1 MRKFSTEKPDNDFP
15 LLPPMESIA
24 TIRQLPNALSSLVFY
39 RTTRMST
46 FNETLLLIAGTVG
59 IRSQYSESCD
69 GSANGT
75 RASIDGF
82 AGSLLRGIN
91 CTGVMR
97 NISTIF
103 FFLILAFASN
113 GYSQGFRWSAS
124 GGIVGGTGSNSYG
137 ALDIARD
144 VNGNLFTFSNTS
156 GDQQCQGDTAENIG
170 SNIFSNGYIYKFT
183 QDGELI
189 WLKAVG
195 PEFYPYAIET
205 DGAGNAYVLGQV
217 ILPSTLSTIDTTIA
231 INGSRFILKFNPDG
245 DLLWIQ
251 NTGMPPT
258 GGNNRSSLLKVVDDR
273 IYFQGGNTKLSCIDT
288 AGVFVTELNA
298 SYYNPTTAFS
308 NIWLKNADVFSN
320 GDILFCG
327 EHHGKLAFDQD
338 TLPLSDNDAALNRLF
353 YLRCTPDLEVVWF
366 KSYGS
371 FKSSADY
378 ITGLA
383 IDDIGDIYTS
393 VLLSFSTPIVFGED
407 SLFNSNLVNGKG
419 AITRMNSNGEPIWMR
434 AFESSLSPYMG
445 GLTTSTEDSGVWF
458 CGTHPGT
465 ITLGATT
472 LIGAQTSKGFIAHIN
487 NNGLITRA
495 FSYGTPAS
503 IQNFPQALAKN
514 GSGEYYVSGFL
525 SGIGS
530 YVLSCQ
536 NYPGNFGIA
545 VSAFNGESDEVPT
558 PEIIA
563 SGLTLSAE
571 PEFSGNIQWFFNDEE
586 IPGANSQT
594 LEVSEEGN
602 YSVVYSYDFGCE
614 DESQSEIVFVST
626 GLNNINS
633 GRLKIY
639 PNPATEFIHLKGID
653 SNAEFVLMNALG
665 ATVMQG
671 KLGVENSIY
680 TAELKAG
687 IYYLILPENRLSA
700 RFAIV
705 D

>member
-1 MRKFSTEKPDNDFP
+1 MKSNFS
-15 LLPPMESIA
+15 
-24 TIRQLPNALSSLVFY
+24 
-39 RTTRMST
+39 
-46 FNETLLLIAGTVG
+46 
-59 IRSQYSESCD
+59 
-69 GSANGT
+69 
-75 RASIDGF
+75 
-82 AGSLLRGIN
+82 
-91 CTGVMR
+91 
-97 NISTIF
+97 
-103 FFLILAFASN
+103 FFLFLFLIPLFQN
-113 GYSQGFRWSAS
+113 PVYSQGFRWSTS
-124 GGIVGGTGSNSYG
+124 GGIVGAAGSNSYG

-170 SNIFSNGYIYKFT
+170 SSIFSNGYIYKFT

-231 INGSRFILKFNPDG
+231 INGSKFILKFNPAG
-245 DLLWIQ
+245 DLQWIQ

-419 AITRMNSNGEPIWMR
+419 AITRMNSNGEPIWIR
-434 AFESSLSPYMG
+434 AFESSIAPSMG

-465 ITLGATT
+465 ITLGNTT
-472 LIGAQTSKGFIAHIN
+472 LNGAQTSKGFIAHIN

-495 FSYGTPAS
+495 FSYGTPAN
-503 IQNFPQALAKN
+503 IQNFPQALSKN
-514 GSGEYYVSGFL
+514 GTGEYYVSGFL

-530 YVLSCQ
+530 YELSCQ
-536 NYPGNFGIA
+536 NYPSNFGIA
-545 VSAFNGESDEVPT
+545 VSAFNGEPDEVPT
-558 PEIIA
+558 PQISA
-563 SGLTLSAE
+563 SGTTLTAE
-571 PEFSGNIQWFFNDEE
+571 PAFSGTIQWYLNGNLIE
-586 IPGANSQT
+586 GANAQSYEAT
-594 LEVSEEGN
+594 EEGN

-614 DESQSEIVFVST
+614 GEAESELVFVST
-626 GLNNINS
+626 GFNRVNS
-633 GRLKIY
+633 GGLMIY
-639 PNPATEFIHLKGID
+639 PNPASEIINLKGINPNTEFILIN
-653 SNAEFVLMNALG
+653 SLG
-665 ATVMQG
+665 ASVMQG
-671 KLGVENSIY
+671 KMSNENSIN
-680 TAELKAG
+680 TTELKAG
-687 IYYLILPENRLSA
+687 IYYLILPDNGLSA
-700 RFAIV
+700 RFIIV